1 MMKSIVVALVVATWC
16 TAARASIDAS
26 QPVEPLHLSAGA
38 RVVVFAPHPDDET
51 IAGGGLLHRMIAAH
65 AAVQVVFVT
74 NGDGYPDAVRQ
85 SLHRP
90 PRQTD
95 YLAYGRLRQRE
106 ALAAAR
112 RLGIPRADVD
122 FLGFPDG
129 GIDAL
134 WQAHWTRA
142 RPYTS
147 PYTDTDMPPYGDVV
161 EPELEYDGQDLTGAI
176 LRILEAVRPTVVIL
190 PHPDDVHPDHAA
202 TARFVVEAV
211 DRLQQRH
218 VLSHDLEMLA
228 YLVHDPAWPPTSA
241 ETVTLPPPARIHD
254 THWVALPL
262 TAAEQAA
269 KKAALHEYTSQLAF
283 MPDLLGRFLRPNE
296 LFGRVDPSVL
306 ARIAASH

>member
-1 MMKSIVVALVVATWC
+1 MRSIVVALVVATWC
-16 TAARASIDAS
+16 AAARASIDAS
-26 QPVEPLHLSAGA
+26 QPVEPLRLSAGA

-51 IAGGGLLHRMIAAH
+51 IAGGGLLHRMVVAH
-65 AAVQVVFVT
+65 ATVQVVFVT

-90 PRQTD
+90 PRRTD
-95 YLAYGRLRQRE
+95 YLAYGRLRQHE
-106 ALAAAR
+106 ALAADK
-112 RLGIPRADVD
+112 RLGIPRSDVD

-134 WQAHWTRA
+134 WAAHWTRG

-147 PYTDTDMPPYGDVV
+147 PYTATDMPPYGGVV
-161 EPELEYDGQDLTGAI
+161 DPELEYDGQDLIGAI
-176 LRILEAVRPTVVIL
+176 LRILETVRPTIVIL

-211 DRLQQRH
+211 DRLQHRH
-218 VLSHDLEMLA
+218 VLPHDVEMLA
-228 YLVHDPAWPPTSA
+228 YLVHDPAWPPKVA
-241 ETVTLPPPARIHD
+241 ETAALPPPARIHD
-254 THWVALPL
+254 TRWVALPL
-262 TAAEQAA
+262 SPAEQAA
-269 KKAALHEYTSQLAF
+269 KKAALHEYGSQLAF
-283 MPDLLGRFLRPNE
+283 MPDLLGRFLHPNE

>member
-1 MMKSIVVALVVATWC
+1 MKSIVVVALVVATWC
-16 TAARASIDAS
+16 TTARASVDAS
-26 QPVEPLHLSAGA
+26 LPVEPLRLSPAA
-38 RVVVFAPHPDDET
+38 RIVVFAPHPDDET
-51 IAGGGLLHRMIAAH
+51 IAVGGLLHRMVAAH
-65 AAVQVVFVT
+65 ATVQVVFVT
-74 NGDGYPDAVRQ
+74 NGDGYPDAVRE

-95 YLAYGRLRQRE
+95 YLAYGRRRQHE
-106 ALAAAR
+106 ALAAAK
-112 RLGIPRADVD
+112 RLGIPRGDVD

-134 WQAHWTRA
+134 WQAHWART

-147 PYTDTDMPPYGDVV
+147 PFTATDMPPYGDVV
-161 EPELEYDGQDLTGAI
+161 DPELEYDGQDLTGAL

-218 VLSHDLEMLA
+218 VLPHDVEMLA
-228 YLVHDPAWPPTSA
+228 YMVHDPSWPPTAA
-241 ETVTLPPPARIHD
+241 ETATLPPPTRVHD

-262 TAAEQAA
+262 SPAEQAA
-269 KKAALHEYTSQLAF
+269 KRAALHEYASQLAV
-283 MPDLLGRFLRPNE
+283 MPEFLGRFLRPNE